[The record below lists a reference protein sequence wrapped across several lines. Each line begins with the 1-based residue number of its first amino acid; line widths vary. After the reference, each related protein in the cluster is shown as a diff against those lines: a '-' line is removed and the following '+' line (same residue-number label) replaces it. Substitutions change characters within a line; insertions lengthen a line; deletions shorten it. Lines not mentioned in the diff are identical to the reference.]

1 MKDFIKF
8 LRLDSLCGQLVAIAV
23 LSLAALQCV
32 NYYAVYSIQQSY
44 AGEFLAVGH
53 DYLASVCQALAHM
66 NAAERGDYLASL
78 DRSRGALEKPF
89 RFRAAEAPDWET
101 ETDYYK
107 SVLAREA
114 VTKILT
120 EAGVPAARRARA
132 RALQGRARGIVAALR
147 WLRLPDDADVRAVRG
162 RKLA

>member
-66 NAAERGDYLASL
+66 SAAEREDYLASL
-78 DRSRGALEKPF
+78 DRSRGALAKPF
-89 RFRAAEAPDWET
+89 RFRAAEAPEWET
-101 ETDYYK
+101 ETDYYTNPC
-107 SVLAREA
+107 S
-114 VTKILT
+114 
-120 EAGVPAARRARA
+120 RAR
-132 RALQGRARGIVAALR
+132 
-147 WLRLPDDADVRAVRG
+147 P
-162 RKLA
+162 

>member
-66 NAAERGDYLASL
+66 SAAEREEYLASL
-78 DRSRGALEKPF
+78 DRSRGAL
-89 RFRAAEAPDWET
+89 A
-101 ETDYYK
+101 
-107 SVLAREA
+107 
-114 VTKILT
+114 
-120 EAGVPAARRARA
+120 
-132 RALQGRARGIVAALR
+132 
-147 WLRLPDDADVRAVRG
+147 
-162 RKLA
+162 